1 MSDLAEKKHIKG
13 FFSVSPLMIFPNKL
27 GKFKVFLKQGN
38 SFVLYSS
45 EDEKFTERHKQQLY
59 ETGIAEVY
67 IQATEKNIY
76 KRYVE
81 DNLGDFLQ
89 DERVPVNER
98 ASVLYNTSVAV
109 LEKTYNE
116 KLPGSISSEHLDR
129 LSQLIRNSIEFMCRK
144 DSLKSIG
151 EFISHDYH
159 TYTHCV
165 HVFMYGVS
173 LLKYLGFNKEDLF
186 EIGLGAMLHDI
197 GKTRIPKD
205 ILAKPGKLTSTERVT
220 INQHPVQGV
229 ALCSQL
235 TLRHSALNCI
245 LFHHERMD
253 GKGYPSGMQGEEI
266 PIPVRVITLCDVY
279 DALTSNRPYAKAVNP
294 YQALRIMR
302 DDMEGAFDMELFKG
316 FISMLSGAKIV

>member
-1 MSDLAEKKHIKG
+1 MSEPAEKKHVKG

-27 GKFKVFLKQGN
+27 GKFKVFLKQGS

-45 EDEKFTERHKQQLY
+45 ENENFTERHKQQLY

-67 IQATEKNIY
+67 VQATDKSLY
-76 KRYVE
+76 KRYIE

-109 LEKTYNE
+109 LEKTFTE
-116 KLPGSISSEHLDR
+116 KLPTALSNDHLER
-129 LSQLIRNSIEFMCRK
+129 LSTLIKNSITFMCRK

-151 EFISHDYH
+151 EFISHDYQ

-165 HVFMYGVS
+165 NVFMYSVS
-173 LLKYLGFNKEDLF
+173 LLRFLGFGKGALF
-186 EIGLGAMLHDI
+186 EVGLGAMLHDI
-197 GKTRIPKD
+197 GKTRIPRS
-205 ILAKPGKLTSTERVT
+205 ILQKPGKLTSAERVS
-220 INQHPVQGV
+220 INQHPVQGL
-229 ALCSQL
+229 ALCAQL
-235 TLRHSALNCI
+235 TLKHDALNCI

-266 PIPVRVITLCDVY
+266 PVPVRVVTLCDVY
-279 DALTSNRPYAKAVNP
+279 DALTSNRPYARGVNP

-302 DDMEGAFDMELFKG
+302 DDMMGAFDMEIFKS
-316 FISMLSGAKIV
+316 FIAMLSGAKLV